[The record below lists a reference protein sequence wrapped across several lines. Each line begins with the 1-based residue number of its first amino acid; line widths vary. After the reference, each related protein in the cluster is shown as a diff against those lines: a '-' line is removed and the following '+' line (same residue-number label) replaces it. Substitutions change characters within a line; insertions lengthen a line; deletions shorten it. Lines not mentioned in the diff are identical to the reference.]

1 MQALSQDNREFA
13 QWIDRHHNDFR
24 AIPCCPVTMPA
35 CNAVD
40 EPGTG

>member
-1 MQALSQDNREFA
+1 MQALSQDNRELLENRYDA
-13 QWIDRHHNDFR
+13 GRSIEQ
-24 AIPCCPVTMPA
+24 IPCCPVTMPA